1 LAAEDRD
8 AKVEP
13 TLRELSHL
21 SAEKAAAEL
30 QRLGFGWMSSITI
43 RRARVRLG
51 LPVRREVNEG
61 IAAE

>member
-1 LAAEDRD
+1 M
-8 AKVEP
+8 EP
-13 TLRELSHL
+13 ALRELAHL

-30 QRLGFGWMSSITI
+30 QRLGFGWMSSITV
-43 RRARVRLG
+43 RRARIRLG